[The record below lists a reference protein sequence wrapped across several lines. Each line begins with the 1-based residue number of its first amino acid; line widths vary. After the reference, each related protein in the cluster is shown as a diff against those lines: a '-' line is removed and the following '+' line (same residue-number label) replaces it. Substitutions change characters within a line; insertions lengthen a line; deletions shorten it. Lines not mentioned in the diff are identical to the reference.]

1 MSGNILT
8 RYGVPP
14 IGSFRENAKMQKRM
28 RGAAFYYFYRNQFIS
43 RNFNSVTNNTN
54 DSYDIADLPE

>member
-14 IGSFRENAKMQKRM
+14 IGSFRENAKKQRR
-28 RGAAFYYFYRNQFIS
+28 RGAAFYYFYRNQFLS
-43 RNFNSVTNNTN
+43 RNFSSVTNNTN
-54 DSYDIADLPE
+54 DSYDIANLPE